1 MPVKQKVFV
10 MAAVGH
16 SWEWGMQ
23 GSGIFYNPFKKFYG
37 LSLKNSDE
45 YPPGKILKSALVNC
59 LRGLNE
65 EVDKGKQWDSQNIP
79 QKVTKQIAQ
88 NEASALLPGSSRS

>member
-1 MPVKQKVFV
+1 MGNAK
-10 MAAVGH
+10 
-16 SWEWGMQ
+16 EWN
-23 GSGIFYNPFKKFYG
+23 FYNPFKKFYG
-37 LSLKNSDE
+37 LSLLKNSDE

-65 EVDKGKQWDSQNIP
+65 EVDKGNKWDSQNIP

-88 NEASALLPGSSRS
+88 NEASALLPRSSRS

>member
-1 MPVKQKVFV
+1 MGN
-10 MAAVGH
+10 AR
-16 SWEWGMQ
+16 EWN
-23 GSGIFYNPFKKFYG
+23 FYNPFKKFYG

-45 YPPGKILKSALVNC
+45 YPPGKISKSALVNC

-88 NEASALLPGSSRS
+88 NEASALLPRSSRL

>member
-1 MPVKQKVFV
+1 MGN
-10 MAAVGH
+10 AR
-16 SWEWGMQ
+16 EWN
-23 GSGIFYNPFKKFYG
+23 FYNPFKKFYG

-65 EVDKGKQWDSQNIP
+65 EVDKGNKWDSQNIP
-79 QKVTKQIAQ
+79 QKATKQIAQ
-88 NEASALLPGSSRS
+88 NEASALLPRSSPS